1 MLVFFTCDDYY
12 GSYIFQ
18 VGEFEY
24 SSHHQ
29 CVVYALII
37 DVLL

>member
-1 MLVFFTCDDYY
+1 MLVFFTCDDY

-18 VGEFEY
+18 VGELEY
-24 SSHHQ
+24 RSHHQ